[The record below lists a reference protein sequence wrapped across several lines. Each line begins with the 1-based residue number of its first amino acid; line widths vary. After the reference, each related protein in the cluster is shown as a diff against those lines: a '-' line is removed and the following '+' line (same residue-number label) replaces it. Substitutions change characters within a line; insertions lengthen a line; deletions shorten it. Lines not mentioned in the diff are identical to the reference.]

1 MAAAR
6 GPPMAP
12 AGRVDAHLHVW
23 APAEEAERFPFAGSL
38 AGSDA
43 KNEPP
48 LPGHAGLLL
57 AEMEAAGVDRAVIVQ
72 PGNHAF
78 DHRYVSSVLQA
89 HPDRF
94 IGMLLADPDPSGA
107 GVAQLE
113 ALCREEGYRG
123 VRFNPYLAGWGEA
136 GMSGEVGRALYRK
149 AGELGVPVGHMCFK
163 GLMLHLADI
172 EALLA
177 DSPAT
182 VCILDHFGFCK
193 AATPD
198 SEEWRALLGLAR
210 HPQVYV
216 KASAFFRVSAEA
228 HPYADAQRCVR
239 ALVDAFGAER
249 VMFGSDW
256 PVSRAVGEGRAAAG
270 SETDPARKSG

>member
-6 GPPMAP
+6 GPMAA
-12 AGRVDAHLHVW
+12 AGRIDAHLHVW

-94 IGMLLADPDPSGA
+94 IGMLLADPDPSGSAWRSSRRCA
-107 GVAQLE
+107 GRRATG
-113 ALCREEGYRG
+113 ACGSTRTWPAGGRRG
-123 VRFNPYLAGWGEA
+123 
-136 GMSGEVGRALYRK
+136 
-149 AGELGVPVGHMCFK
+149 
-163 GLMLHLADI
+163 
-172 EALLA
+172 
-177 DSPAT
+177 
-182 VCILDHFGFCK
+182 
-193 AATPD
+193 
-198 SEEWRALLGLAR
+198 
-210 HPQVYV
+210 
-216 KASAFFRVSAEA
+216 
-228 HPYADAQRCVR
+228 
-239 ALVDAFGAER
+239 
-249 VMFGSDW
+249 
-256 PVSRAVGEGRAAAG
+256 
-270 SETDPARKSG
+270 

>member
-1 MAAAR
+1 MA
-6 GPPMAP
+6 

-78 DHRYVSSVLQA
+78 DHRYVSSVLKA

-228 HPYADAQRCVR
+228 YPYADAQKCVR
-239 ALVDAFGAER
+239 TLVDAFGAER

-256 PVSRAVGEGRAAAG
+256 PVSCCWGRGGRAAAG
-270 SETDPARKSG
+270 WATDRARKSG